1 MACVKPFLLLAT
13 RPEDEAADDEYAGFL
28 AGGGLTRDQLV
39 RVRLEAGP
47 MPAIEL
53 GDYSGIIV
61 GGSPFNAGDPE
72 DSKTVVQRRVERELG
87 LLLDRVLA
95 QDFPFLGACYGV
107 GLLTAHLHGVVDATW
122 GEEAGPTQITLT
134 EDGRDDPLF
143 GALAPSFVGF
153 VGHKEACTR
162 VPRGAVVL
170 ASGQACPVQA
180 FRVGRNVYATQFHP
194 ELTRESIVTRLRIY
208 RDNGYFHPDRF
219 ADVMTAIGAS
229 TVTEPAKLLT
239 AFVARFGTRG
249 EGATGPPESVPAPER
264 NTGAV

>member
-1 MACVKPFLLLAT
+1 MKPFLLLAT

-28 AGGGLTRDQLV
+28 AGAGLTRDQLV

-53 GDYSGIIV
+53 SDYSGIIV
-61 GGSPFNAGDPE
+61 GGSPFNAGDAE
-72 DSKTVVQRRVERELG
+72 VAKTAVQRRVEQELAG
-87 LLLDRVLA
+87 LLDRVLA

-107 GLLTAHLHGVVDATW
+107 GLLTAHLHGIVDNTW
-122 GEEAGPTQITLT
+122 GEEAGPIDITLT
-134 EDGRDDPLF
+134 EAGRNDPVF
-143 GALAPSFVGF
+143 GTLAESFVGF
-153 VGHKEACTR
+153 VGHKEACSQ
-162 VPRGAVVL
+162 VPPGAVVL
-170 ASGQACPVQA
+170 ASGQACPIQA

-208 RDNGYFHPDRF
+208 RDNGYFHPDRL

-239 AFVARFGTRG
+239 SFVARFGTG
-249 EGATGPPESVPAPER
+249 TPER
-264 NTGAV
+264 ADAAQAAGA